1 LNTWYGKSQEP
12 TVKKFTFLEWL
23 RICFRGFFI
32 ILFIC
37 VNLVVFVLLR
47 FVEKYF
53 SNLKLSY
60 QIVKLVSRTT
70 LRILKIKLIVHGMP
84 MTENGC
90 VVANHVSWLDI
101 FSLSS
106 VQNIVFVSK
115 SDVSAW
121 FGIGVLARIV
131 GVLFISR
138 KRNQVIKNNLN
149 FEKRLNKGEKLLFFP
164 EGTSSDG
171 LQVLPFKSSLFE
183 ALMNNN
189 KISNLHVQGVSIV
202 YTAPELEDKRFYGW
216 WGKME
221 FLDHLLGILST
232 DKKGRIDLF
241 FHSPHL
247 VSSFKNRK
255 ILANTLYL
263 DVASVFSSRGD

>member
-1 LNTWYGKSQEP
+1 MNTWYGKLPEP

-23 RICFRGFFI
+23 RICLRAFFI

-37 VNLVVFVLLR
+37 VNLIIFVLLR
-47 FVEKYF
+47 FAEKYL

-60 QIVKLVSRTT
+60 KIVKFVSRTT

-84 MTENGC
+84 MIENGC

-115 SDVSAW
+115 SDVSTW

-138 KRNQVIKNNLN
+138 KRNQVITNNLN

-183 ALMNNN
+183 ALMNNK

-202 YTAPELEDKRFYGW
+202 YTAPDLEDKRFYGW

-232 DKKGRIDLF
+232 NKKGKIELF

-247 VSSFKNRK
+247 VSSFNNRK
-255 ILANTLYL
+255 MLANTLYL
-263 DVASVFSSRGD
+263 DVSSVFRSRDH